1 MKNATASVSAKEEEF
16 TVFCL
21 SVTITSKWRA
31 TETVYPFLPALI
43 FRMGMHAVVVL
54 FVWEQAAQS
63 ALEGANAIAPLPP
76 GTL

>member
-1 MKNATASVSAKEEEF
+1 MRPPPLSAKEEEF

-54 FVWEQAAQS
+54 FVWEQAASSTVSSRGSKRDRS
-63 ALEGANAIAPLPP
+63 AIYK
-76 GTL
+76 